1 MRWTPGGESSN
12 IEDRRGQGGGFI
24 PGGRAGMGIGGAV
37 ILIVLSLIFGRD
49 FVTGGTSTGT
59 GYDSTAPAIANGEV
73 SSSPAEERLV
83 QFVSFV
89 LDDVQNTWRS
99 ILADRHVPYTDAKLV
114 LFRDMTQ
121 SGCGTA
127 QSTMGPFYCP
137 LDQKVYI
144 DLGFYDELQRRFG
157 APGDF
162 AQAYV
167 LAHEL
172 GHHVQH
178 LLGIDAQSRRLQR
191 ANPGSENAVSVRL
204 ELQADC
210 FAGIWGHS
218 TEQRRLLSE
227 GDIDEGLNA
236 AAAVGD
242 DRLQRAATGR
252 VNTETFTHGS
262 AAQRSAWFK
271 RGFTTGQ
278 IEACDT
284 FGDRGP

>member
-12 IEDRRGQGGGFI
+12 IEDRRGQGGGFL

-37 ILIVLSLIFGRD
+37 VLLVLSLIFGRD
-49 FVTGGTSTGT
+49 FVTGSSTPVA
-59 GYDSTAPAIANGEV
+59 DSTHAQAANGELA
-73 SSSPAEERLV
+73 SSPSEDRLV

-99 ILADRHVPYTDAKLV
+99 ILGDEHIPYQDAKLV
-114 LFRDMTQ
+114 LFRDATQ
-121 SGCGTA
+121 SGCGVA

-137 LDQKVYI
+137 LDEKVYI

-162 AQAYV
+162 AEAYV

-178 LLGIDAQSRRLQR
+178 LLGIDAQARRMQR
-191 ANPGSENAVSVRL
+191 ENPAMANSISVRL

-218 TEQRRLLSE
+218 TEQRRLLE
-227 GDIDEGLNA
+227 QGDIDEGLNA

-242 DRLQRAATGR
+242 DRIQRATTGH
-252 VNTETFTHGS
+252 VNAETFTHGS

-271 RGFTTGQ
+271 RGLTTGTV
-278 IEACDT
+278 EACDT

>member
-24 PGGRAGMGIGGAV
+24 GGRAGMGIGGAV
-37 ILIVLSLIFGRD
+37 VMLVLSLIFGRN
-49 FVTGGTSTGT
+49 FVTGGTTTNTDNG
-59 GYDSTAPAIANGEV
+59 APAVANGEV

-89 LDDVQNTWRS
+89 LDDVQSTWRT
-99 ILADRHVPYTDAKLV
+99 ILAERHVPYEDAKLV
-114 LFRDMTQ
+114 LFRDVTQ

-137 LDQKVYI
+137 LDEKAYI
-144 DLGFYDELQRRFG
+144 DLSFYDELQRRFG
-157 APGDF
+157 ASGEF
-162 AQAYV
+162 AEAYV

-178 LLGIDAQSRRLQR
+178 LLGIDAQARRLQQSQ
-191 ANPGSENAVSVRL
+191 PGSANAVSVRL

-218 TEQRRLLSE
+218 TQQRRLLE
-227 GDIDEGLNA
+227 QGDIEDGLNA

-242 DRLQRAATGR
+242 DRLQRAATGH
-252 VNTETFTHGS
+252 VNSESFTHGS
-262 AAQRSAWFK
+262 SAQRTAWFK
-271 RGFTTGQ
+271 RGLTTGQ